1 MAGQI
6 IGAEGATEFGR
17 IVRSVGGL
25 VLLSALSPAAGLA
38 VEMALAWRFGV
49 SAEVDAFR
57 AASTF
62 LVLGQQLLVVQV
74 LPHIVVPL
82 FVELRTQGRVAHAW
96 QVTVRLMW
104 LLLILF
110 GGLSGAAFLW
120 PERLVDALAPGL
132 SGESAATAA
141 TMLRWFALG
150 YLPLVAAGTA
160 AGVLQANGIFWC
172 TPVAQLTGHLML
184 VLAILV
190 LANAIGARAL
200 IVGALAGPLV
210 AAGLS
215 WARARGVKPAASVE
229 PAAPIPLWPPAL
241 HRSVLLLLPLIGV
254 FVLSQVISILVLRAV
269 SHLAEG
275 TLAALGYAYKLGMVV
290 ALVPGALT
298 TVLFPRLATSH
309 AEGGS
314 TGLRPTSTGALR
326 LVLFAGVPLSLL
338 CFALREPLVE
348 LLLGRGAFD
357 AHAARQVS
365 HLFGL
370 LLLGAPATIA
380 YVILEKTC
388 YSMRRNWL
396 PFTVQ
401 LAGTVALALALPK
414 VAAHRGVEGVVL
426 TLMAV
431 AWSNTL
437 VLAGIL
443 GWRWRVVQAAS
454 AARLLV
460 GTTLAA
466 LAAAWVAARVHGVF
480 VAPAPPEVLWPT
492 MAGGSAGLAVFLLAA
507 WLFGVTEARQLFALV
522 RRRAP
527 LEEKSNGGAVDPRG
541 CGVGEQP

>member
-1 MAGQI
+1 MA
-6 IGAEGATEFGR
+6 
-17 IVRSVGGL
+17 RSVGGL
-25 VLLSALSPAAGLA
+25 ILLSALSPAAGLA

-74 LPHIVVPL
+74 LPHILVPL
-82 FVELRTQGRVAHAW
+82 FVELRTQGRAEHAW
-96 QVTVRLMW
+96 QATIHLMGM
-104 LLLILF
+104 LLVLF
-110 GGLSGAAFLW
+110 GGLAGTAFLW
-120 PERLVDALAPGL
+120 PEPLVGALAPGL
-132 SGESAATAA
+132 SGETAATAA

-150 YLPLVAAGTA
+150 YLPLVAAGVA

-190 LANAIGARAL
+190 LGDAFGVRAL

-210 AAGLS
+210 AVGLS
-215 WARARGVKPAASVE
+215 WARLRRLKPAVPVE
-229 PAAPIPLWPPAL
+229 RTAPVGLQPPAL
-241 HRSVLLLLPLIGV
+241 HRIVLLLLPLIGV
-254 FVLSQVISILVLRAV
+254 FVLGQVVSILVLRAA

-298 TVLFPRLATSH
+298 TVLFPRLAASH
-309 AEGGS
+309 AGGGS
-314 TGLRPTSTGALR
+314 TRLRHTSTDALR

-365 HLFGL
+365 RLFGL
-370 LLLGAPATIA
+370 LLLGAPATMA
-380 YVILEKTC
+380 YVVLEKTC

-396 PFTVQ
+396 PFAMQ
-401 LAGTVALALALPK
+401 LAGTVVLALMLPE
-414 VAAHRGVEGVVL
+414 VAAHRGIEGVVL
-426 TLMAV
+426 TLVAV
-431 AWSNTL
+431 AWSQAV
-437 VLAGIL
+437 VLSGLL

-454 AARLLV
+454 AARLLA

-466 LAAAWVAARVHGVF
+466 LAAAWVAVQVRGIF
-480 VAPAPPEVLWPT
+480 VTPAPPWALWPT

-507 WLFGVTEARQLFALV
+507 WLFGLAEARQLFAFV
-522 RRRAP
+522 RRRAL
-527 LEEKSNGGAVDPRG
+527 LEEKRDGGTA
-541 CGVGEQP
+541 